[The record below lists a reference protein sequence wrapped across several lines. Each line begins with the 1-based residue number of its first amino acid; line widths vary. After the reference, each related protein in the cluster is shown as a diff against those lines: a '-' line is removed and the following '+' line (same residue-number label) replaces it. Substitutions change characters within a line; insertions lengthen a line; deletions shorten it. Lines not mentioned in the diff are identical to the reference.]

1 MRLCGVFL
9 EAGGTETRGLGERCG
24 LEKGLRMACDGFNLV
39 TITKKIW
46 TDKGSPRSQ

>member
-24 LEKGLRMACDGFNLV
+24 LEKGLRVACDGSSLV

-46 TDKGSPRSQ
+46 IDKGSRTSQ